1 MKAPCVGRWMS
12 GEVWLR
18 LSSIAAVT
26 ILAVNLLA
34 ASYFSDRSHQ
44 SPAQTST
51 MSVIADLLDSASGY
65 FIENRGQVNKLVKYY
80 STGNPSVAFRDD
92 GVLFVAK
99 DFNKGGVKVALKE
112 PSSRFASADIAVVK
126 SYARMLSFVGSN
138 KPSPVGLD
146 RLSFNSSFFNGNDPD
161 KWRTGVPSYGVVIYY
176 NLYDG
181 IDLVYRQNAIGLKY
195 EFVVKPG
202 ANPRAIRIN
211 VEGADSLRLEDNDI
225 VVESGIGEV
234 RDSRPYSY
242 DGDGTSIE
250 CRFIT
255 YGPTTYGFN
264 CDGWDTS
271 KQLVIDPLVYSTFLG
286 GGGDDDGWSI
296 AVDSD
301 GNAYV
306 YGMTSST
313 DFPAVPGSFDLTLN
327 GSTDMY
333 VAKLNPTGNSL
344 VYCTYMGGGN
354 IESGGAIAIDPAGN
368 AYLTGSTSSVDF
380 PTTSGAYDVSFN
392 INGQEEAYVAALN
405 ATGSGLIYS
414 TFVGGSGSERG
425 RDIALDSDGNAY
437 VIGDTD
443 STDFPTTPGA
453 YKTALSGPA
462 DAFVL
467 KLDPTGSSL
476 VYSSYMG
483 GNGGETG
490 YSIALDLAGDAY
502 VTGITSSTNY
512 PVTVGAFQMSF
523 KGGPYDVYV
532 TKLNGTGTGLVYSTY
547 LGGTGTDTAPALAV
561 DSLGSAFVAGTTD
574 SADFP
579 VTPGSFNTTLNGSF
593 EVFVVKLDPA
603 GTGLIYSTF
612 LGGKRDDWAGSI
624 MLGPAENA
632 YLVGDTQSANFP
644 VTQDAEDR
652 WFNGISDVFVT
663 VLNATGSGLAYS
675 TFLGGFSA
683 DFGLSIAMNPLNDI
697 YITGFTNSADF
708 PAIFGCIDPTYNGNG
723 DAYVTRISAL
733 NPVDLPDLDV
743 STPDV
748 DFLPPGPVL
757 ADSLVTVDAI
767 VHNIGKANASQVV
780 VRFYDGP
787 PPSSPRIGVDQVI
800 PAIQRL
806 GGNDTASVVWMAGS
820 TGSHYICVLA
830 DPDNAIVEESEFNNV
845 ACATI
850 EVLSPPDLIPRDLN
864 VTPSPPI
871 LEGTMSQIN
880 VTVSNE
886 GDMPAGTFGVLLFD
900 DRNGNKNPDAGE
912 QINMSFS
919 SGISGNSQSGFMFD
933 WNATPTG
940 LHSICAYADPPP
952 GTVTESNETNN
963 VVCIDIFVQPGP
975 VLRPDYVPVSP
986 LPLPPIRVGMSSP
999 VSLSIEVLNQ
1009 GNGTA
1014 TDNAIVAFREQS
1026 STPFLASVVDP
1037 LAPAANSARFTAS
1050 WTSPASPG
1058 TYSVSVDVDYY
1069 NNVSEWDE
1077 TNNVY
1082 TWTIEVVSGPLTS
1095 LVVGYP
1101 NYTSPAMATYVKS
1114 TTPLS
1119 LSVLDQSALG
1129 IRNTTYTI
1137 DGGNP
1142 INYTAT
1148 GTFFLTAEGE
1158 HTVEWRSLDWAGNL
1172 EELNSKVLRVD
1183 DTPPTTAILIGELKH
1198 LIGGTFVNSST
1209 PLSISAVDGGVGSNS
1224 TFFRFW
1230 GGTWSSWRDYSSSFS
1245 LAGRD
1250 GTWYVEY
1257 LSYDYL
1263 GNVESVQ
1270 NETVILDNTPP
1281 VTTISPAAGPY
1292 TTATVFTLTATDSGC
1307 GVNITR
1313 YRIDG
1318 GSWTVYANG
1327 FTLPEGVHNI
1337 SYYSNDMLNNTEA
1350 ERWLVVTVEGT
1361 TTPPE
1366 VAVNYKPIVALV
1378 FAIILLVAGIWSSRK
1393 RPWNGGKE
1401 RMAVV
1406 KAFILTPM
1414 PFVVAEAVTGV
1425 ISFLTGELG
1434 IPPVVGVGMAVDC
1447 TILILGLVV
1456 LVARAMKK
1464 KTGTEE
1470 APAI

>member
-1 MKAPCVGRWMS
+1 
-12 GEVWLR
+12 
-18 LSSIAAVT
+18 
-26 ILAVNLLA
+26 
-34 ASYFSDRSHQ
+34 
-44 SPAQTST
+44 

-80 STGNPSVAFRDD
+80 SRGNPSVAFRDD

-99 DFNKGGVKVALKE
+99 DFNEGGVTVALKE
-112 PSSRFASADIAVVK
+112 PSSRFASADIAIVK
-126 SYARMLSFVGSN
+126 SYAHMLSFVGSN

-211 VEGADSLRLEDNDI
+211 VEGVDSLRLEDNDI
-225 VVESGIGEV
+225 VVESGISEV

-242 DGDGTSIE
+242 DGDGTLIE

-333 VAKLNPTGNSL
+333 VAKLNPTGRSL

-354 IESGGAIAIDPAGN
+354 IESGGAIAIDLAGHL
-368 AYLTGSTSSVDF
+368 YLTGSTSSVDF
-380 PTTSGAYDVSFN
+380 PTTSGAYDVDFN
-392 INGQEEAYVAALN
+392 VNGEEEAYIAALN
-405 ATGSGLIYS
+405 ANGSDLIYS
-414 TFVGGSGSERG
+414 TFMGGSGSERG
-425 RDIALDSDGNAY
+425 RDIALDSAGNAY
-437 VIGDTD
+437 VIGETN

-453 YKTALSGPA
+453 YRTALSGPS
-462 DAFVL
+462 DAFVSML
-467 KLDPTGSSL
+467 NPTGSSL
-476 VYSSYMG
+476 VYSTYLG
-483 GNGGETG
+483 GKGGETG
-490 YSIALDLAGDAY
+490 YSIALDFTGDAY
-502 VTGITSSTNY
+502 VTGFTSSTDY
-512 PVTVGAFQMSF
+512 PVTAGAFQMSF
-523 KGGPYDVYV
+523 RGGPYDLYV
-532 TKLNGTGTGLVYSTY
+532 TRLNSTGTGLVYSTY
-547 LGGTGTDTAPALAV
+547 LGGTGSERAPALAV
-561 DSLGSAFVAGTTD
+561 DSMGSAFVAGTTD
-574 SADFP
+574 STDFP
-579 VTPGSFNTTLNGSF
+579 VTPGSFNNTLNGSF

-624 MLGPAENA
+624 MLDPGGNA

-652 WFNGISDVFVT
+652 WFNGISDVFVA
-663 VLNATGSGLAYS
+663 VLNATGSSLVYS
-675 TFLGGFSA
+675 TFLGGLSA
-683 DFGLSIAMNPLNDI
+683 DFGFSIAMNPINDI

-743 STPDV
+743 STPDI
-748 DFLPPGPVL
+748 DFLPLGPVL

-787 PPSSPRIGVDQVI
+787 PPSSPQIGIDQVV

-806 GGNDTASVVWMAGS
+806 GGNGTASVVWMAGPP
-820 TGSHYICVLA
+820 GSHDICVLA
-830 DPDNAIVEESEFNNV
+830 DPNNAIIEESEFNNV

-850 EVLSPPDLIPRDLN
+850 EVLSLPDLVPRDLN
-864 VTPSPPI
+864 VTPSSPI
-871 LEGTMSQIN
+871 SEGTLSRIN

-886 GDMPAGTFGVLLFD
+886 GDVPAGAFNVLLFD
-900 DRNGNKNPDAGE
+900 DGNGDRNPDAGE
-912 QINMSFS
+912 QTGINAS
-919 SGISGNSQSGFMFD
+919 SGIAGHSRSGFVFD
-933 WNATPTG
+933 WNATPAGT
-940 LHSICAYADPPP
+940 HSICAYADPQP

-963 VVCIDIFVQPGP
+963 VACMDVLVQPGP
-975 VLRPDYVPVSP
+975 IWRPDYVPVSP
-986 LPLPPIRVGMSSP
+986 LPLPPIRVGMSSQ
-999 VSLSIEVLNQ
+999 VSFSIRVLNQ

-1014 TDNAIVAFREQS
+1014 TDDAIIAFYDPS
-1026 STPFLASVVDP
+1026 SPPFHTFVLSPLTPSASSSP
-1037 LAPAANSARFTAS
+1037 FTPT
-1050 WTSPASPG
+1050 WTSPAIPG
-1058 TYSVSVDVDYY
+1058 TYLVSVDVDYDD
-1069 NNVSEWDE
+1069 NVSEWDE

-1082 TWTIEVVSGPLTS
+1082 AWTIEVVSGPVTS
-1095 LVVGYP
+1095 LVIGSP
-1101 NYTSPAMATYVKS
+1101 NYTSPAMVTYVES
-1114 TTPLS
+1114 TTPLD
-1119 LSVLDQSALG
+1119 LSVLDQSGLG
-1129 IRNTTYTI
+1129 IRNTTYRI
-1137 DGGNP
+1137 DGGAP
-1142 INYTAT
+1142 VNYTAA
-1148 GTFFLTAEGE
+1148 GTFFLTTEGV
-1158 HTVEWRSLDWAGNL
+1158 HSIDWRSLDWAGNL
-1172 EELNSKVLRVD
+1172 EDVSSKVLTVD
-1183 DTPPTTAILIGELKH
+1183 DTPPATAISIGEPKYLT
-1198 LIGGTFVNSST
+1198 GGDFVKSST
-1209 PLSISAVDGGVGSNS
+1209 PLTLSAADVGVGVNS
-1224 TFFRFW
+1224 TFYRLW
-1230 GGTWSSWRDYSSSFS
+1230 DDSWSQWRDYSTSFS

-1250 GTWYVEY
+1250 GTWYVEFF
-1257 LSYDYL
+1257 SFDYL
-1263 GNVESVQ
+1263 GNAETVK
-1270 NETVILDNTPP
+1270 NETLVLDDNPP
-1281 VTTISPAAGPY
+1281 TTTIVPATGPY
-1292 TTATVFTLTATDSGC
+1292 TIDTVFTLTATDSGC
-1307 GVNITR
+1307 GVNVTR

-1318 GSWTVYANG
+1318 GSWTVYSG
-1327 FTLPEGVHNI
+1327 GLTLPEGEHNI
-1337 SYYSNDMLNNTEA
+1337 SFFSNDMLNNTEV

-1378 FAIILLVAGIWSSRK
+1378 FAIILLAAGVWSSKR
-1393 RPWNGGKE
+1393 RPWKHDLLTAIRPHRDRHGNGVPGH
-1401 RMAVV
+1401 
-1406 KAFILTPM
+1406 
-1414 PFVVAEAVTGV
+1414 
-1425 ISFLTGELG
+1425 G
-1434 IPPVVGVGMAVDC
+1434 IPLDTASHRNRHRRRPGHPGRGPSGDC
-1447 TILILGLVV
+1447 PQSAQEDPNAGLS
-1456 LVARAMKK
+1456 LFSTQSIR
-1464 KTGTEE
+1464 TCDT
-1470 APAI
+1470 